1 MGQTNSDPDQNTYF
15 AAHLLRGPGH
25 RPAECPGELE
35 EQDGQSLSRQQSSLV
50 PSMAQRYF
58 LGPQCRLD
66 TGRYLHASAAGNSS
80 ILMTAPVPSSIE
92 KADLA
97 WRSQDQSSFHLSC
110 LEEKTR
116 KALQAIQPLRAFLA
130 FLVGF

>member
-1 MGQTNSDPDQNTYF
+1 MPRGVGGAGRTEPQQTAVITST
-15 AAHLLRGPGH
+15 
-25 RPAECPGELE
+25 
-35 EQDGQSLSRQQSSLV
+35 
-50 PSMAQRYF
+50 SMAQRYF

-97 WRSQDQSSFHLSC
+97 WRSQDQFSFHLSC